1 MLLVMDAVIYF
12 LFFQSRYFPIF
23 MRTTIRFALTAACMM
38 SILGGCANVAP
49 LAPLPSTAS
58 RQPQPQT
65 PVIVAQTAPQPAP
78 AQKAPLESELPVNA
92 PVEKIVP
99 HIALIVPLNSKTF
112 GKVADAVK
120 QGFIAGAT
128 ADGKAATPY
137 RIYAADDEAATL
149 ALLYRKAA
157 AEGAMAIVGGV
168 TRDGANVLARES
180 GNIPSLALNA
190 PEASVPDSF
199 FYTSLNLDWEA
210 RLVARAASQ
219 DGFKRVAMVTSAT
232 ALAKR
237 MQDSFEKEWQRL
249 GGEVVAKVTFNND
262 TNDGQR
268 IKSPL
273 DRALPD
279 VVFIAGDPRAARFA
293 RPYLP
298 TGVPVFAT
306 SHALD
311 ARAGN
316 VANIDL
322 EGVRFLEM
330 PWFVEKDHP
339 AVMAYS
345 RPVESM
351 PIDYERLYA
360 LGIDAWRLTQ
370 VILKS
375 VNSQSTLRNIP
386 PLDGVTGRLTLDGGQ
401 FTRALSTVEI
411 RDGQIVLTRSA
422 E

>member
-1 MLLVMDAVIYF
+1 
-12 LFFQSRYFPIF
+12 
-23 MRTTIRFALTAACMM
+23 MRTTIRFALAAGGMM
-38 SILGGCANVAP
+38 SILAGCANVVP
-49 LAPLPSTAS
+49 LAPLPPGAARASTT
-58 RQPQPQT
+58 QPAPQA
-65 PVIVAQTAPQPAP
+65 PAIVAQTAPQPVAP
-78 AQKAPLESELPVNA
+78 QITPTETNLPA
-92 PVEKIVP
+92 EKIVP
-99 HIALIVPLNSKTF
+99 HIALIVPLMSKTF

-128 ADGKAATPY
+128 ADGKSAAPY

-157 AEGAMAIVGGV
+157 AEGAIAIVGGV
-168 TRDGANVLARES
+168 TRDGANTLARES
-180 GNIPSLALNA
+180 GSIPSLALNA
-190 PEASVPDSF
+190 PEGGMPESF
-199 FYTSLNLDWEA
+199 FYMSLNLDWEA

-237 MQDSFEKEWQRL
+237 IQDSFEKEWQRL
-249 GGEVVAKVTFNND
+249 GGEVVAKISFNND
-262 TNDGQR
+262 ANDGQR

-273 DRALPD
+273 DRAQPD

-298 TGVPVFAT
+298 TGVSVFAT

-375 VNSQSTLRNIP
+375 ANSPSAMRNIS

-401 FTRALSTVEI
+401 FVRALSTVEI
-411 RDGQIVLTRSA
+411 RDGQIVLYRSA